1 MRSAWAAA
9 ILFGWAAAATAA
21 QGELQIFGYFE
32 PQYMGTH
39 VRGRYDQ
46 LFANK
51 LRVDIKSV
59 LSDKIT
65 FAANF
70 NAITYHGKKEWN
82 VLDFLAPDIRN
93 AVPEALRPLYTLPFE
108 NQILMDNAYVRLTLT
123 GFDLTVGKQQ
133 ISLGTGYVWNPT
145 DVFNIKDVFDPTYE
159 QPGHNAV
166 RLDIPLGGRH
176 TATLLYAPEA
186 AWDESGKLIQ
196 LKGGVGRFD
205 YTLILIDTLWTFRDY
220 SCFDAASLN
229 FAALPEKRRL
239 WGGSAVG
246 ELWGM
251 GMWAEVA
258 FNSMAQSPDFYELVL
273 GADYTFDFQTYFMA
287 EYYRNTL
294 GKSDFHAYGLNDWM
308 RLFTSE
314 QKAVTRDQLYALIQH
329 PVTDLLGLGFQNL
342 LSLSDGSWAA
352 VPFARYSLSDDAEL
366 FAYLNLNIGTEG
378 KTYGRSLGRG
388 GLLRLRVYF

>member
-1 MRSAWAAA
+1 MKSGWLAA
-9 ILFGWAAAATAA
+9 ILFGLATSTTIA
-21 QGELQIFGYFE
+21 QGELEIFGYFE
-32 PQYMGTH
+32 PQYMGTLI
-39 VRGRYDQ
+39 RGRYNQ

-59 LSDKIT
+59 LSEKIT
-65 FAANF
+65 FAANI
-70 NAITYHGKKEWN
+70 NTITYHGKKEWN
-82 VLDFLAPDIRN
+82 VLDFLAPDIRSGI
-93 AVPEALRPLYTLPFE
+93 PDALQPLYVLPFE
-108 NQILMDNAYVRLTLT
+108 NQTLLDNAYVRLTMA

-166 RLDIPLGGRH
+166 RLDIPVGHRH
-176 TATLLYAPEA
+176 TATLLYAPEE
-186 AWDESGKLIQ
+186 AWDQSGKLIR

-205 YTLILIDTLWTFRDY
+205 YTLILIETLRIFHDY
-220 SCFDAASLN
+220 SRFDSASLN
-229 FAALPEKRRL
+229 YATLPEKRRL

-246 ELWGM
+246 ELLGM
-251 GMWAEVA
+251 GVWAEIA
-258 FNSMAQSPDFYELVL
+258 LNTMEQSPDFFELVL
-273 GADYTFDFQTYFMA
+273 GSDYTFDFQTYFMA

-294 GKSDFHAYGLNDWM
+294 GKSDYLSLGLNDWM
-308 RLFTSE
+308 RFFTSE
-314 QKAVTRDQLYALIQH
+314 QKAVTRDQLYALVQH
-329 PVTDLLGLGFQNL
+329 PVTDLLVLGFQNL
-342 LSLSDGSWAA
+342 ISLSDGSMAV

-366 FAYLNLNIGTEG
+366 FAYFNLNIGLEG